1 MWQSKHSTEIEHL
14 PNSVSAA
21 QLTLLAESLSKDML
35 LGVAATAIIGLYLI
49 PGEPHWLQL
58 SIWMAS
64 FCILG
69 IVGVPLS
76 HFIKNAAKDALRVK
90 SAERL
95 LTVYAGLLCALW
107 SSLILLYWQVHEI
120 ERLIVISALV
130 ALGNVPVTTTLMLY
144 RPAMVIAF
152 VCINLPILVKLML
165 SGTMDQFILALILIG
180 AAGFFFRAGW
190 NGNRHLTEALTL
202 RHENRNLVAKLNHS
216 LADANYANAA
226 KSRFLASVSH
236 QLRTP
241 LNAII
246 GFSELIQQKVHGP
259 LGDDR
264 YDNYITDIVESS
276 DRLLAMIN
284 DILDLTKLESG
295 ELEPIDE
302 PFRLHDVLEQ
312 TISQHISPA
321 QHRDITL
328 TLASPDSQI
337 ELFGDRKHVVQIL
350 TALLSNAIKFSSP
363 GQEVII
369 SVHSRDNGDLE
380 IAVIDCGIGMSAE
393 MAGRVL
399 SPFEKNDK
407 SGTQLGAMGLG
418 LPLAK
423 ALAELQDA
431 SIEISSDQEKG
442 TTACLIWPSEK
453 IINDPAKLPAH
464 QRATT

>member
-1 MWQSKHSTEIEHL
+1 MWRNRQSAETDRL
-14 PNSVSAA
+14 PKSVSAA
-21 QLTLLAESLSKDML
+21 QLTLLAESLGKDML
-35 LGVAATAIIGLYLI
+35 IAVATTALLGLYLI
-49 PGEPHWLQL
+49 PGEPLWLQL

-64 FCILG
+64 FCLLG
-69 IVGVPLS
+69 IMGVPLA
-76 HFIKNAAKDALRVK
+76 HFIENAVRNEPRVK

-95 LTVYAGLLCALW
+95 LTVYTGLLCTLW
-107 SSLILLYWQVHEI
+107 SSLMLLYWQVHEI
-120 ERLIVISALV
+120 ERVIVISALV
-130 ALGNVPVTTTLMLY
+130 ALGNISVATTLILY
-144 RPAMVIAF
+144 RPAMVVAF
-152 VCINLPILVKLML
+152 FCINLPILLKLML
-165 SGTMDQFILALILIG
+165 SGIMDQIILALLLTG
-180 AAGFFFRAGW
+180 AAAFFFRAGW
-190 NGNRHLTEALTL
+190 SGNRHLTEALTL
-202 RHENRNLVAKLNHS
+202 RHENRHLVAKLNHS
-216 LADANYANAA
+216 LAEATYANAA

-302 PFRLHDVLEQ
+302 PFRLHDVLQQ
-312 TISQHISPA
+312 TIDQNTSPA
-321 QHRDITL
+321 RHRDITL
-328 TLASPDSQI
+328 TVASPDSPI
-337 ELFGDRKHVVQIL
+337 ELLGDRKRVIQIL

-363 GQEVII
+363 GQKVTI

-380 IAVIDCGIGMSAE
+380 IAVIDSGIGMSAE
-393 MAGRVL
+393 MTGRVL

-431 SIEISSDQEKG
+431 SIEISSNQDKG
-442 TTACLIWPSEK
+442 TIACLIWPSEK
-453 IINDPAKLPAH
+453 IIGDPARCPAH
-464 QRATT
+464 EAVST

>member
-1 MWQSKHSTEIEHL
+1 MNTYI
-14 PNSVSAA
+14 
-21 QLTLLAESLSKDML
+21 
-35 LGVAATAIIGLYLI
+35 
-49 PGEPHWLQL
+49 
-58 SIWMAS
+58 
-64 FCILG
+64 
-69 IVGVPLS
+69 
-76 HFIKNAAKDALRVK
+76 
-90 SAERL
+90 
-95 LTVYAGLLCALW
+95 
-107 SSLILLYWQVHEI
+107 LILLYWQVHEI
-120 ERLIVISALV
+120 ERLVVISALV
-130 ALGNVPVTTTLMLY
+130 ALGNVSVTTTLMLY

-152 VCINLPILVKLML
+152 FCINLPVLLKLML
-165 SGTMDQFILALILIG
+165 SGTIDQLILALLLIG
-180 AAGFFFRAGW
+180 AAAFFFRAGW
-190 NGNRHLTEALTL
+190 NGNRHLTDALTL

-226 KSRFLASVSH
+226 KSHFLASVSH

-264 YDNYITDIVESS
+264 YDNYIIDIVESS

-302 PFRLHDVLEQ
+302 PFRLHDILEQ
-312 TISQHISPA
+312 TVSQNTSSA
-321 QHRDITL
+321 RHRDITL
-328 TLASPDSQI
+328 TLAVPDSPI
-337 ELFGDRKHVVQIL
+337 ELIGDRKRVVQIL

-363 GQEVII
+363 GQEVAI
-369 SVHSRDNGDLE
+369 SVRSRDNGDME
-380 IAVIDCGIGMSAE
+380 IAIIDNGIGMSAE

-407 SGTQLGAMGLG
+407 SGNQLGAMGLG

-431 SIEISSDQEKG
+431 SIEISSDQDKG

-453 IINDPAKLPAH
+453 IISDPAELPAR
-464 QRATT
+464 QRLMT